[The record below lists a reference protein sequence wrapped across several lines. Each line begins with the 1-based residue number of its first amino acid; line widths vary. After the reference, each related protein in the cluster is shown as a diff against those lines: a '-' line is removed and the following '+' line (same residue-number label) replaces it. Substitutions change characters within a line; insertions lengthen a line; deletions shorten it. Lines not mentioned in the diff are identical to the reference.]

1 MPEVSEDLAGEFVL
15 GTLEADELAAV
26 ERRMRAEPD
35 FRRAV
40 DAWSRRLAPLLE
52 QVSPKTPP
60 ASAWSAIQRRV
71 GGGPSVARRRSE
83 GVWLDIAP
91 GVQLKML
98 RVDPPSGERTALL
111 RMEPGASCPAHDHS
125 EVEECFLLEGEV
137 NISARRLCR
146 RASRHPARHN
156 RLCSWGAALAPL
168 ERDKFDG
175 RGTACV
181 TADLCR

>member
-15 GTLEADELAAV
+15 GALEADELVAV
-26 ERRMRAEPD
+26 ERRMRNEPD

-40 DAWSRRLAPLLE
+40 DTWSRRLAPLLG

-71 GGGPSVARRRSE
+71 GGGPPVTRRRSE

-98 RVDPPSGERTALL
+98 RVDPATGDRTALL
-111 RMEPGASCPAHDHS
+111 RIKPGACCPEHDHA
-125 EVEECFLLEGEV
+125 EVEECFVLKGGVRIDGHDYRPGDYVVAQAGTRHDTIVSASGGLLLV
-137 NISARRLCR
+137 HWNAVSLT
-146 RASRHPARHN
+146 
-156 RLCSWGAALAPL
+156 
-168 ERDKFDG
+168 
-175 RGTACV
+175 GTGLIA
-181 TADLCR
+181 

>member
-1 MPEVSEDLAGEFVL
+1 MPEASEDLAGDFVL
-15 GTLEADELAAV
+15 GALEADELVAV
-26 ERRMRAEPD
+26 ERRMRDEPD

-60 ASAWSAIQRRV
+60 VSAWSAIERRV
-71 GGGPSVARRRSE
+71 GGGPWVVRRRSE

-98 RVDPPSGERTALL
+98 RVDPPTGERTALL
-111 RMEPGASCPAHDHS
+111 RMEPGASCPEHDHP

-137 NISARRLCR
+137 NIDGHDYRPGDYVVAQ
-146 RASRHPARHN
+146 AGTRHDTIVSVPGALLLLH
-156 RLCSWGAALAPL
+156 WGATSLTGAGLVA
-168 ERDKFDG
+168 
-175 RGTACV
+175 
-181 TADLCR
+181 